1 MDFWPDFDQK
11 IGYPKKFGYPHYGL
25 YQPNLDCFLLITDDW
40 HQSIDIKNINISRYP
55 LFIFQLDEAENY
67 KANLIDNLCCEH
79 WTVTPGCFDFVK
91 THWSYPILTQQLIST
106 TPTNRFNLDFSKEK
120 LWLQYVWHWIRFTQ
134 WIFERDT
141 WYHQKQLISELK
153 LFDFVDYDS
162 KIDCYNAFKQ
172 FIYKTLLLE
181 NSIALCNQ
189 TILDF
194 FSKNS
199 ELEILYLI
207 YTGKT

>member
-1 MDFWPDFDQK
+1 
-11 IGYPKKFGYPHYGL
+11 
-25 YQPNLDCFLLITDDW
+25 
-40 HQSIDIKNINISRYP
+40 
-55 LFIFQLDEAENY
+55 
-67 KANLIDNLCCEH
+67 
-79 WTVTPGCFDFVK
+79 VTPGCFDFVK
-91 THWSYPILTQQLIST
+91 TQWSYPILTQQLIPTS
-106 TPTNRFNLDFSKEK
+106 PTNRFDIDFSKEK

-134 WIFERDT
+134 WIFEQDK
-141 WYHQKQLISELK
+141 WYHQKQLISKLK

-181 NSIALCNQ
+181 SSIELCNQ

-199 ELEILYLI
+199 EIEILYLS
-207 YTGKT
+207 YTGKA